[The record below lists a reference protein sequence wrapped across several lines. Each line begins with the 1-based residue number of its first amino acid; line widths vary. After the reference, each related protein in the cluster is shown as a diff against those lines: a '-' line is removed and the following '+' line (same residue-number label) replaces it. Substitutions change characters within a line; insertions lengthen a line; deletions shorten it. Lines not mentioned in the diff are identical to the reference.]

1 MFDDR
6 KAKSRTAGRLRAAL
20 IDTVE
25 TLKNPLLMLRR
36 DPDPGILY
44 REEGMSVLRSRRHRH
59 RSVLLVI
66 TDRIVAQ
73 VVDQFLHELP
83 VRKDRGSPAAD
94 ADHHILLLRVHL
106 EHVHAFLCKREQI
119 QIFILHILFPAIEL
133 GKLDDIVDQ

>member
-44 REEGMSVLRSRRHRH
+44 REEGMSVLRSRRHGH

-66 TDRIVAQ
+66 SDRIVAQ
-73 VVDQFLHELP
+73 VVDQFLHKLP

-106 EHVHAFLCKREQI
+106 EHVHTFLCKREQI